1 MKKPGAD
8 ACLNDGTTIRG
19 SVNPCI
25 FTRCDHRC
33 DIHHLAPT
41 NAVHG
46 SRKASSVFSLEGNS
60 DSNSDGL
67 QPSSHGL
74 QRTEESIGEH

>member
-46 SRKASSVFSLEGNS
+46 SRKASSVFGNS
-60 DSNSDGL
+60 GYEPNDLFFPLKSTPVDQGRW
-67 QPSSHGL
+67 PP
-74 QRTEESIGEH
+74 